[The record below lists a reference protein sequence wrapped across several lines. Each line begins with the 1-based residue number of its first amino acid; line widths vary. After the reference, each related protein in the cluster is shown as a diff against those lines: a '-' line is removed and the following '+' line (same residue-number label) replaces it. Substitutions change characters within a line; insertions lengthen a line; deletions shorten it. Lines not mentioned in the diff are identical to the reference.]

1 MENPQPI
8 PLADPP
14 YVPDD
19 DEPLY
24 AVLTGPTLLH
34 GSYQSQLWADAGT
47 IVRIRSLGPK
57 SIRIC
62 LDGPRGYQAWVPPS
76 RLDIP

>member
-1 MENPQPI
+1 MENPHPI
-8 PLADPP
+8 PLFDPP

-19 DEPLY
+19 EPLY
-24 AVLTGPTLLH
+24 AMLTVPTLLH
-34 GSYQSQLWADAGT
+34 GHYQSQVWAEPGT

-57 SIRIC
+57 LISIR
-62 LDGPRGYQAWVPPS
+62 LDGPREYQAWVEPS

>member
-1 MENPQPI
+1 MEYPQPI
-8 PLADPP
+8 PLFDPP
-14 YVPDD
+14 LVP

-24 AVLTGPTLLH
+24 AVLTVPTLLH
-34 GSYQSQLWADAGT
+34 GHYQSQLWADSGT
-47 IVRIRSLGPK
+47 IVRIRCIGPK
-57 SIRIC
+57 FISIR

>member
-1 MENPQPI
+1 MENPHPI
-8 PLADPP
+8 PLFDPP

-24 AVLTGPTLLH
+24 AALTVPTMMH
-34 GSYQSQLWADAGT
+34 GHYQSQVWAEPGT

-57 SIRIC
+57 LIRIR
-62 LDGPRGYQAWVPPS
+62 LDGPREYQAWVEPS